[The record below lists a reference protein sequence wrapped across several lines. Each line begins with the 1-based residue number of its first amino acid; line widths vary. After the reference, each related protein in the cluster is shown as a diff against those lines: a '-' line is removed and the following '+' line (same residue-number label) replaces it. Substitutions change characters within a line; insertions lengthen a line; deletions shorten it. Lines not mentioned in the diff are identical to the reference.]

1 MARRVRFTCAALL
14 LQMMRC
20 DVTKFNKRFGIC
32 KVRLPCGALV
42 HVAQP
47 LRPPLPAHTH
57 SHQPG
62 TELPSPPPLQM
73 SAKAYV
79 GEDVVCEAELTLV
92 MGK

>member
-1 MARRVRFTCAALL
+1 ML

-32 KVRLPCGALV
+32 KVRL
-42 HVAQP
+42 
-47 LRPPLPAHTH
+47 LRRSYATRPSLPPLIAGRHPRAA
-57 SHQPG
+57 S
-62 TELPSPPPLQM
+62 PLQM
-73 SAKAYV
+73 NAKAFV